1 MVTIKV
7 DEIKNQIAW
16 DAFVGSG
23 IIGNLFLYTLLKKL
37 VMQIKKKL
45 SKIGSDKT

>member
-7 DEIKNQIAW
+7 DKINNQIAW

-23 IIGNLFLYTLLKKL
+23 LTSIVFLHVLFKKI
-37 VMQIKKKL
+37 VTSIKKNISKL
-45 SKIGSDKT
+45 KAIV